1 MKKVHL
7 TLQGKG
13 GVGKSY
19 VSSLLAQ
26 YHQTKGLPVVCIDTD
41 PVNATLLGYKSLDAR
56 RLELMPEGETVVDER
71 KFDELMEWIMGED
84 SNFVVDNGAASFIAL
99 SNYLVENDAIPMIAG
114 AGKQVVVHTVI
125 TGGQAMQETLRG
137 FQQLAKQL
145 PPEAHLIVWLN
156 EYFGEI
162 RGAGA
167 DGEVKSFEDMKVY
180 QANRDRVAGL
190 LRIPRQSSATFG
202 KDVELMLDQHL
213 TFNDVAGAEDFGLMA
228 KQRLKTVE
236 RVIFDQLAAVV

>member
-1 MKKVHL
+1 MKNVHF

-13 GVGKSY
+13 GVGKSF

-26 YHQTKGLPVVCIDTD
+26 FYKSKDLPLVCVDTD
-41 PVNATLLGYKSLDAR
+41 PINATLIGYKSLAAR
-56 RLELMPEGETVVDER
+56 RLDLMAGETSVDER
-71 KFDELMEWIMGED
+71 KFDELMEWIVAED

-99 SNYLVENDAIPMIAG
+99 SNYLVENDAIRVIAD

-145 PPEAHLIVWLN
+145 PEQAQLIVWLN

-162 RGAGA
+162 RGAGG
-167 DGEVKSFEDMKVY
+167 DGEVRDFEDMKVY
-180 QANRDRVAGL
+180 QTYRDRVTGL
-190 LRIPRQSSATFG
+190 IRIPKQSSATFG

-213 TFNDVAGAEDFGLMA
+213 TFDDIGNVPAFGLMA
-228 KQRLKTVE
+228 KQRLKTVQ
-236 RVIFDQLAAVV
+236 RTIFDQLATVV